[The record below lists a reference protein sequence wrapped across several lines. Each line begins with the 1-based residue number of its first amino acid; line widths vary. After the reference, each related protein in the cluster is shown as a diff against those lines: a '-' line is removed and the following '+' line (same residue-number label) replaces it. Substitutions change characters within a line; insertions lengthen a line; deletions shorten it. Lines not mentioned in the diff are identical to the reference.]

1 MEEIRKNHNNAKRDL
16 IQSVTRDGD
25 QILDVG
31 CGFGGDLQK
40 WHKCGANMS
49 MCDPEPEALVEA
61 KSRAKNSFSL
71 QSGKSRRE

>member
-49 MCDPEPEALVEA
+49 MCDPESEALIEA
-61 KSRAKNSFSL
+61 
-71 QSGKSRRE
+71 